1 MVTQELRFS
10 RLKICFLCMVVFS
23 LMLHS
28 CYLEKKYGREF
39 ARNAPN
45 ISLLILEP
53 DLILKSD
60 IRTPPEDS
68 LNVSRFI
75 KNLPEDTI
83 SAIFT
88 SQVIEQLQKLGVKVI
103 RSKQMSDFF
112 TMKPPAYLFN
122 IAQTEIEQ
130 YSYPVKEKYTTDSI
144 IYTQEFLLHAV
155 NLNTWLEFTELNSDK
170 KAETLFSNFF
180 VKDNISGDFRVNLL
194 TDEVTYVYE
203 RKDLSPDDIMLLISH
218 AGKTNAHYIFN
229 MLMNKY
235 IADKMQDRFNK
246 KYFYYYDPVKKKVRF
261 LENYTE
267 FKKLN

>member
-1 MVTQELRFS
+1 MKQINKRFTFLVTP
-10 RLKICFLCMVVFS
+10 
-23 LMLHS
+23 MLWCVACALLLNS

-68 LNVSRFI
+68 SYVSLFI

-83 SAIFT
+83 AAVFT
-88 SQVIEQLQKLGVKVI
+88 SGVIEQLQKLGVNVI

-130 YSYPVKEKYTTDSI
+130 YSYPVKEKYTTDSL

-155 NLNTWLEFTELNSDK
+155 NFNTWLEFTELNSDK

-180 VKDNISGDFRVNLL
+180 VKDVIIGDFRVNLL
-194 TDEVTYVYE
+194 TDDVTYVYE

-218 AGKTNAHYIFN
+218 AGKTNALYIFN

-235 IADKMQDRFNK
+235 IKEKMQDRFNK
-246 KYFYYYDPVKKKVRF
+246 KYFYYYDPVKKKVLF